1 MSPLPHTLYRA
12 DQAGILDRLVIDYFQ
27 VPGITLMRR
36 AGQATFTALKQT
48 WPHAR
53 SIVVL
58 CGPGNNGGDGYVVAR
73 LAREAGLDVRVVH
86 PVEIEPRGDAGQAF
100 TDMRAVQCPIEGY
113 RRDVFA
119 HADVI
124 VDAMFGSGLN
134 RPLDGI
140 WADVV
145 ADVNASRI
153 PVIAVDIPSGLH
165 ADTGQILG
173 AAIMAELTVCFLA
186 LKQGLLTAE
195 GPACSGK
202 LSFSDLEV
210 PQAAYS
216 SLRTS
221 AIRFGYDDLGFLLPP
236 RPRNA
241 HKGMFGHV
249 LVVGGGSGMLGAVY
263 LAASAALR
271 TGAGL
276 VSVATRKSHAAF
288 LDAML
293 PEAMCHAVESVDDLM
308 PLLERASVVA
318 VGPGLGRNAWAKMM
332 LSTLLVYPHVKVVDA
347 DALNLL
353 ARSPMLREEWVL
365 TPHPGEAARLLGC
378 STREIQADRFMA
390 VRDIQR
396 RYGGVCLLKGLGTLI
411 CDQEYDIGLC
421 DGGNPGMASG
431 GMGDVLTGVIASLV
445 AQGLSTVD
453 AASLGACMHAR
464 AADLAAEEG
473 GERGLLAGDLML
485 PLRRLANPEAIR
497 A

>member
-27 VPGITLMRR
+27 VPGITLMTR
-36 AGQATFTALKQT
+36 AGQATFNELRRA
-48 WPHAR
+48 WPQASR
-53 SIVVL
+53 IVVV

-73 LAREAGLDVRVVH
+73 LARQAGLDVRVVH
-86 PVEIEPRGDAGQAF
+86 PVDIEPRGDAGLAYAELQ
-100 TDMRAVQCPIEGY
+100 RVKCPVEHY
-113 RRDVFA
+113 RRDVFGE
-119 HADVI
+119 ADVI

-134 RPLDGI
+134 RSLEGI
-140 WADVV
+140 WAEVV
-145 ADVNASRI
+145 DDVNASRV

-173 AAIMAELTVCFLA
+173 TAVIAMRTVCFLA
-186 LKQGLLTAE
+186 LKQGLMTAE
-195 GPACSGK
+195 GPACSGE
-202 LSFSDLEV
+202 LSFSDLEI
-210 PQAAYS
+210 PQAAYA

-221 AIRFGYDDLGFLLPP
+221 AIRFGYEDLGFLLPP
-236 RPRNA
+236 RRRNA

-293 PEAMCHAVESVDDLM
+293 PEAMCHGVESVDELM
-308 PLLERASVVA
+308 PLLESATVVA
-318 VGPGLGRNAWAKMM
+318 IGPGLGKNAWAKMM
-332 LSTLLVYPHVKVVDA
+332 LSTLLVYPHLKVMDA

-353 ARSPMLREEWVL
+353 ARNPMPRDEWVL

-378 STREIQADRFMA
+378 STATIQADRFTA
-390 VRDIQR
+390 VREIQR
-396 RYGGVCLLKGLGTLI
+396 RYGGICLLKGLGTLI

-421 DGGNPGMASG
+421 HDGNPGMASG
-431 GMGDVLTGVIASLV
+431 GMGDVLTGVIASLM
-445 AQGLSTVD
+445 AQGLSAVD

-464 AADLAAEEG
+464 AADVAADEG

-485 PLRRLANPEAIR
+485 PLRRLANPEPAL

>member
-1 MSPLPHTLYRA
+1 MSRLPHTLYRA

-36 AGQATFTALKQT
+36 AGKATFATLSRV
-48 WPHAR
+48 WPQAR
-53 SIVVL
+53 RIVVL

-73 LAREAGLDVRVVH
+73 LAREAGLEARVVH
-86 PVEIEPRGDAGQAF
+86 PVEAEPHGDAGQAF
-100 TDMRAVQCPIEGY
+100 AEMRAFHCPVEGY
-113 RRDVFA
+113 RRDVFDE
-119 HADVI
+119 ADVV

-134 RPLDGI
+134 RPLNGI
-140 WADVV
+140 WAEVV
-145 ADVNASRI
+145 DDVNASRV

-165 ADTGQILG
+165 ADTGQVLG
-173 AAIMAELTVCFLA
+173 KAVMAARTECFLA

-195 GPACSGK
+195 GPACCGE

-210 PQAAYS
+210 PQAAYA

-221 AIRFGYDDLGFLLPP
+221 AIRFDYEDLGFLLPP

-249 LVVGGGSGMLGAVY
+249 LIVGGGAGMLGAVY
-263 LAASAALR
+263 LAAAAALR
-271 TGAGL
+271 TGAGR

-288 LDAML
+288 LDATL

-308 PLLERASVVA
+308 PLLESASVVA
-318 VGPGLGRNAWAKMM
+318 VGPGLGKNAWAKMM

-353 ARSPMLREEWVL
+353 ARNPMLRDEWVL

-378 STREIQADRFMA
+378 STQTIQADRFTA
-390 VRDIQR
+390 VREIQR

-421 DGGNPGMASG
+421 HDGNPGMASG
-431 GMGDVLTGVIASLV
+431 GMGDVLTGVIASLM
-445 AQGLSTVD
+445 AQGLSAVD
-453 AASLGACMHAR
+453 AASLGSCMHAR
-464 AADLAAEEG
+464 AADLAAEED

-485 PLRRLANPEAIR
+485 PLRRLANPETAP